1 MKFKKSLVLL
11 FALALIMALV
21 VGCGAPKAEE
31 GKKDKPKQE
40 EKKEEGKQKE
50 AAAEPIK
57 IGVNYELSG
66 AVATFGQH
74 TVNGIKLAFKEI
86 NDAGGVLGRQ
96 IEPIV
101 LDNKS
106 DSAEST
112 SVATKLIT
120 SEKVVAH
127 LGAAT
132 TGDTLAAVP
141 VATQYK
147 VPLLT
152 TSATN
157 PKVTVDDS
165 GKTREYIFR
174 TCFTDPPQGIVGAEF
189 AYNDLNAKKAA
200 IYYDNTNDYSKGLAE
215 VFKQEFAKLG
225 GEIVAE
231 EAFSTQDQDFR
242 PVLTKFKQA
251 GTELVYVPGYYQQ
264 VGLIVSQGRE
274 IGLDVPFLGAD
285 GWDSPKLVEIAGAEA
300 LNNTYFTNHYAYSDP
315 SEKVQSFVQAYKAEY
330 GDVPSSFA
338 ALGYDAAKLIVDA
351 IRRAGKAE
359 PEAIK
364 DALVA
369 TKDFDAVTGKLTFDD
384 KHNPIKEIAI
394 IEMTN
399 GEQTLK
405 TKKAPK

>member
-1 MKFKKSLVLL
+1 MKFRKSVILL
-11 FALALIMALV
+11 LALALLMALA

-31 GKKDKPKQE
+31 P
-40 EKKEEGKQKE
+40 KEEGQQEQGTEGQKE
-50 AAAEPIK
+50 EASAEPIK

-74 TVNGIKLAFKEI
+74 TVNGIQLAIDEI
-86 NDAGGVLGRQ
+86 NAAGGVLDRQ
-96 IEPIV
+96 IEPII

-106 DSAEST
+106 EGAEST

-157 PKVTVDDS
+157 PKVTVDEE
-165 GKTREYIFR
+165 GNTREYIFR
-174 TCFTDPPQGIVGAEF
+174 TCFIDPPQGIVGAEF
-189 AYNDLNAKKAA
+189 AYNDLGAKKAA

-215 VFKQEFAKLG
+215 VFKEEFAKLG

-231 EAFSTQDQDFR
+231 EAFSNQDQDFR

-251 GTELVYVPGYYQQ
+251 GVEVVYVPGYYQQ
-264 VGLIVSQGRE
+264 VGLIINQGRE
-274 IGLDVPFLGAD
+274 AGLEVPFLGAD
-285 GWDSPKLVEIAGAEA
+285 GWDSPKLVEIAGKEA
-300 LNNTYFTNHYAYSDP
+300 LNNTFFTNHYSYSDP
-315 SEKVQSFVQAYKAEY
+315 AEKVQTFVAAYKAEY
-330 GDVPSSFA
+330 GDVPTSFA

-351 IRRAGKAE
+351 IERAGSAE

-364 DALVA
+364 DALAA

-394 IEMTN
+394 IEMVD